1 MKGKT
6 RASAPHTLHQYLG
19 TRSLCVCQKQVSQVV
34 EQECGP
40 TQTLHNLCRSKW
52 GHASETVE
60 IQHPL
65 TIRKT
70 FSAMIVRR
78 PNDGTATRDSRLPTR

>member
-1 MKGKT
+1 M
-6 RASAPHTLHQYLG
+6 PE
-19 TRSLCVCQKQVSQVV
+19 VSQVV

-40 TQTLHNLCRSKW
+40 TQTLHNLRRLKW

-60 IQHPL
+60 VQNPL
-65 TIRKT
+65 TKRKT

-78 PNDGTATRDSRLPTR
+78 PNDGTATVATR